1 MPDTEA
7 EAEAFRAARPADV
20 PESLDVLESGIRQP
34 PAGQPVAVR
43 WRRRPAVRALGM
55 RPTTARLWALVM
67 VVGFLT
73 AGAIEPIP
81 DGPDPVVPA
90 WINAVGN
97 VTLLILLAAV
107 VTLLAGRR
115 AGYGLATYASAG
127 LVLLSALCPT
137 SGHHVLAPWWFGQF
151 AITVGLF
158 AGSLALR
165 SRAAHS
171 QAAHSRAA
179 HSRAARSQAL
189 RRRPGE

>member
-1 MPDTEA
+1 M
-7 EAEAFRAARPADV
+7 
-20 PESLDVLESGIRQP
+20 
-34 PAGQPVAVR
+34 
-43 WRRRPAVRALGM
+43 RALGTGRTM
-55 RPTTARLWALVM
+55 PRLWALVM
-67 VVGFLT
+67 VVGFIT
-73 AGAIEPIP
+73 AGAIEPVP

-137 SGHHVLAPWWFGQF
+137 SGHHVLAPWWFGQL

-171 QAAHSRAA
+171 
-179 HSRAARSQAL
+179 RAARSQAL